1 MGSIVRH
8 LLISVAFIWTSLS
21 DLMVVVKN
29 ENIKTIYMYELF
41 ITKFM
46 LIFFLYN
53 NQLNKCRHIS
63 EVSYSTNL

>member
-21 DLMVVVKN
+21 DLMVVVNN
-29 ENIKTIYMYELF
+29 ENIIKTIYMNELF

-46 LIFFLYN
+46 LINFF
-53 NQLNKCRHIS
+53 CTIIS
-63 EVSYSTNL
+63 